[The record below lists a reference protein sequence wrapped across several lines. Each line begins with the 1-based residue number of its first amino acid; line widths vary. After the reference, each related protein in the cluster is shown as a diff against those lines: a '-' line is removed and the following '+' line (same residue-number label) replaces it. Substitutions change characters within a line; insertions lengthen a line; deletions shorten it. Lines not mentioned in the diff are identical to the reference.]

1 MDDLVAG
8 IPLVQEEVEGG
19 LAAGE
24 RRGEPVLLLYQSI
37 KKVCTGVIVVFRV
50 RSILESV
57 SDQTWQTGDR

>member
-1 MDDLVAG
+1 MDDLVEG
-8 IPLVQEEVEGG
+8 ILLVQEEVEGG

-24 RRGEPVLLLYQSI
+24 RGGEPVLLLDKNV